1 MLMDVKNLEIEVG
14 LLHERIC
21 SALGDATRIMI
32 LYALSENELYV
43 NELADIL
50 GLPQPT
56 VSRHLRVLRDSNLVA
71 TDRQGTAVRYSL
83 RDTRI
88 IQSLDLMR
96 RILAD
101 QLQTEAVISSTIQE
115 QYQNTDRSRS

>member
-1 MLMDVKNLEIEVG
+1 MDVKNLEIEVG

-32 LYALSENELYV
+32 LYALSENACFV
-43 NELADIL
+43 NELADML
-50 GLPQPT
+50 NLPQPT

-83 RDTRI
+83 RDDRI
-88 IQSLDLMR
+88 IHSLDLMR

-115 QYQNTDRSRS
+115 QYQNSDRSPL

>member
-1 MLMDVKNLEIEVG
+1 MDVKNLEIEVG

>member
-1 MLMDVKNLEIEVG
+1 MDVKNLEIELG

-32 LYALSENELYV
+32 LYALSEKGLYV
-43 NELADIL
+43 NELADML
-50 GLPQPT
+50 DLPQPT
-56 VSRHLRVLRDSNLVA
+56 VSRHLRVLRDSSLVA

-83 RDTRI
+83 RDGRI

-115 QYQNTDRSRS
+115 HHQNSNRSRP